1 MHLKFSDTSPLKGFA
16 SSLRSKLLVCRV
28 DQLLAELTI
37 ANTEDRCLLLA
48 QLATGLQGRPD
59 ASSASKFE
67 MTI

>member
-1 MHLKFSDTSPLKGFA
+1 MHLNFSDTSPLKVLA
-16 SSLRSKLLVCRV
+16 SSLRSKLRANWA